1 MAPPSAVDPE
11 RATNGDTKP
20 SNAVSHEPGISESKA
35 KVQMPKFPGPP
46 KFTDKYAERDYL
58 KGRLALAF
66 RIFGKYGYDEGV
78 AGHITMRDPVQ
89 PDTFWVNPFGVAFSL
104 IRKSDLIQV
113 DHEGNIVD
121 GGEVRL
127 LNAAAFMLHSGV
139 HKARPDVLCAAHS
152 HSIYGRSFCSLGR
165 KLDMITQDSC
175 SFYNVCWGTSRNR
188 YLMDGR

>member
-1 MAPPSAVDPE
+1 MAPPSAVSPTSVNSSD
-11 RATNGDTKP
+11 KP
-20 SNAVSHEPGISESKA
+20 SAAVPHEPGISESKA

-46 KFTDKYAERDYL
+46 AFADKHAERDYL
-58 KGRLALAF
+58 KGRLAAAF
-66 RIFGKYGYDEGV
+66 RIFGKYGFDEGV

-104 IRKSDLIQV
+104 VKKSDLIQV
-113 DHEGNIVD
+113 DHEGNIID
-121 GGEVRL
+121 GGPVRL
-127 LNAAAFMLHSGV
+127 LNAAAFMIHGAV

-175 SFYNVCWGTSRNR
+175 SFYNVC
-188 YLMDGR
+188 YP